1 MLTLYKFSAYNTQ
14 AMYGWGDDTEA
25 AAYCD
30 FLNIGREIG
39 ARHPHRNVYSYSEIT
54 DEDEIAK
61 RDGDGVNLQDA
72 LQEIADDA

>member
-30 FLNIGREIG
+30 FLNIGREI
-39 ARHPHRNVYSYSEIT
+39 NVYSYSEIT